1 MKSEQILS
9 TGSPFGL
16 VKNEI
21 QNILV
26 SSVGLNKDL
35 TIPTVN
41 MLINAKPELGQFLLD
56 EFRSRG
62 GVDEGQ
68 FGKVE
73 YQIKLWQGALL
84 SSLLVGYHKP
94 SGKWALYTA
103 SQKIIS
109 EVNPSLEFSL
119 DKIYKNNVEG
129 ILHALRLDIEYTSK
143 SDFEAKLVRLNV
155 KTNIV
160 ANEYI
165 LVPIESFV
173 VLSEIIKGSLAK
185 GDLLFTMQTLGGIRK
200 DRFITRNAT
209 ILDKYSDSK
218 AFAQKVSNEV
228 YSQPLSLKLYCP
240 VVGATSN
247 TTGLTALHL
256 LNLDKLA
263 KVKDNGKLVEVSSF
277 GGNIRMVVI
286 TLLTNWLYSIYGE
299 ETLEQ
304 YNSYVESL
312 VDVIGQKMFLDYVNE
327 IKTPKN
333 MPEDAIISLEGATRI
348 IRDLTDEDLQALWA
362 TYKEKGM
369 VTNNPQELVKLV
381 SEKYNHLGN
390 QISKE
395 DLKSKLSNGLLK
407 VVTTKKDGSFTTM
420 YVTNDSNILARV
432 YGENYL
438 IEFESLGVRIRM
450 AKHYLEQGE
459 LTFDEVMEYLGF
471 EELIGKG
478 AITAKENLEIFENY
492 VSNDSGYTP
501 RKSNSNENLVLAR
514 RVFGVVGPSGIEG
527 YYCNIDVT
535 KIHEIVEVY

>member
-348 IRDLTDEDLQALWA
+348 IRDLTDEDLQSLWT

>member
-1 MKSEQILS
+1 MKSEELLS
-9 TGSPFGL
+9 IGTPFSL
-16 VKNEI
+16 VKQEI
-21 QNILV
+21 AQLLT
-26 SSVGLNKDL
+26 SSIGLKKDL
-35 TIPTVN
+35 AIPTIN
-41 MLINAKPELGQFLLD
+41 MLVNAKQGFGQFLLD
-56 EFRSRG
+56 EFKAQG
-62 GVDEGQ
+62 GVDEGKY
-68 FGKVE
+68 GKVE

-84 SSLLVGYHKP
+84 SSLVVGYHKP

-103 SQKIIS
+103 SEKFIS
-109 EVNPSLEFSL
+109 AINPSQEFSI
-119 DKIYKNNVEG
+119 DKIYDKNVEG
-129 ILHALRLDIEYTSK
+129 ILHALRVDIEYTSK
-143 SDFEAKLVRLNV
+143 DEVQAKLTRLTV

-165 LVPIESFV
+165 LVPMESFV
-173 VLSEIIKGSLAK
+173 VLTEIIKNSLAK
-185 GDLLFTMQTLGGIRK
+185 GDLLFTTQTLGGIRK
-200 DRFITRNAT
+200 DRFVTRNA
-209 ILDKYSDSK
+209 LVLEKYADSK
-218 AFAQKVSNEV
+218 AFAKKVSNEV
-228 YSQPLSLKLYCP
+228 YPQPLSLKLYCP

-256 LNLDKLA
+256 LNIDKLA
-263 KVKDNGKLVEVSSF
+263 KIKDNGNLVEVSSF

-286 TLLTNWLYSIYGE
+286 TLLTNWLYSTYGE
-299 ETLEQ
+299 ETVGQ
-304 YNSYVESL
+304 YNSYVEAL
-312 VDVIGQKMFLDYVNE
+312 VDVIGQKMFLEYVNE

-348 IRDLTDEDLQALWA
+348 IRDLTDEDLQSLWT

-395 DLKSKLSNGLLK
+395 DLYSKLSNGLLK
-407 VVTTKKDGSFTTM
+407 VVTTKKDGSFSTM

-450 AKHYLEQGE
+450 AKEYIGQGE
-459 LTFDEVMEYLGF
+459 LTFDEIMTFLGF
-471 EELIGKG
+471 DELVGKG

-492 VSNDSGYTP
+492 VANDSGYKP

-514 RVFGVVGPSGIEG
+514 RVFGVVGPSGVEG

>member
-1 MKSEQILS
+1 MKSEELLS
-9 TGSPFGL
+9 IATPFKL
-16 VKNEI
+16 VERDI
-21 QNILV
+21 RQGII
-26 SSVGLNKDL
+26 SSIGLNKDL
-35 TIPTVN
+35 AIPTVN
-41 MLINAKPELGQFLLD
+41 MLVNARKELGTFLLD
-56 EFRSRG
+56 EFKTHG
-62 GVDEGQ
+62 GIAEGE
-68 FGKVE
+68 FGKVD
-73 YQIKLWQGALL
+73 YQIQLWQGALL
-84 SSLLVGYHKP
+84 SSLVVGYHKP

-103 SQKIIS
+103 SEKFIAAIS
-109 EVNPSLEFSL
+109 PGLEFST

-129 ILHALRLDIEYTSK
+129 ILHALRVDIEYLDKDEIS
-143 SDFEAKLVRLNV
+143 AKLTRLTVR
-155 KTNIV
+155 THIV

-165 LVPIESFV
+165 LVPLESFV
-173 VLSEIIKGSLAK
+173 VLAEIIKGSLAK

-200 DRFITRNAT
+200 DRFVTRNAT
-209 ILDKYSDSK
+209 ILAKYSDSK

-228 YSQPLSLKLYCP
+228 LFQPLSLKLYCP

-247 TTGLTALHL
+247 TIGLTALHL
-256 LNLDKLA
+256 LNIDKLA
-263 KVKDNGKLVEVSSF
+263 KIKDNGSLVETSSF

-299 ETLEQ
+299 DTVGQ
-304 YNSYVESL
+304 YNSYVEAL

-348 IRDLTDEDLQALWA
+348 IRDLTDEDLQALWT

-369 VTNNPQELVKLV
+369 VTNSPQELVKLV

-407 VVTTKKDGSFTTM
+407 VVTTKKDGSFSTM
-420 YVTNDSNILARV
+420 YVTNDSNLLARV

-450 AKHYLEQGE
+450 AKQYLEQGE

-471 EELIGKG
+471 SELIGKG
-478 AITAKENLEIFENY
+478 ALSAKDNLKIFENY
-492 VSNDSGYTP
+492 VANDSGYSP

>member
-9 TGSPFGL
+9 TGSPFGF

-35 TIPTVN
+35 AIPTVN

-256 LNLDKLA
+256 LNVDKLA

-348 IRDLTDEDLQALWA
+348 IRDLTDKDLQALWT

>member
-299 ETLEQ
+299 ETLKQ

-348 IRDLTDEDLQALWA
+348 IRDLTDEDLQSLWT

>member
-209 ILDKYSDSK
+209 ILDKYSNSK
-218 AFAQKVSNEV
+218 TFAQKVSNEV

-348 IRDLTDEDLQALWA
+348 IRDLTDEDLQSLWT

-420 YVTNDSNILARV
+420 YVTNDSNVLARV

-450 AKHYLEQGE
+450 AKQYLEQGE

-514 RVFGVVGPSGIEG
+514 RVFGVVGPSGVEG

>member
-1 MKSEQILS
+1 MKSEELLS
-9 TGSPFGL
+9 IGTPFSL
-16 VKNEI
+16 VKQEI
-21 QNILV
+21 AQLLT
-26 SSVGLNKDL
+26 SSIGLKKDL
-35 TIPTVN
+35 SIPTIN
-41 MLINAKPELGQFLLD
+41 MLVNAKQGFGQFLLD
-56 EFRSRG
+56 EFKARG
-62 GVDEGQ
+62 GVDEGKY
-68 FGKVE
+68 GKVE

-84 SSLLVGYHKP
+84 SSLVVGYHKP

-103 SQKIIS
+103 SEKFIS
-109 EVNPSLEFSL
+109 AINPSQEFSI
-119 DKIYKNNVEG
+119 DKIYDKNVEG
-129 ILHALRLDIEYTSK
+129 ILHALRVDIEYTSK
-143 SDFEAKLVRLNV
+143 DEVQAKLTRLTV

-165 LVPIESFV
+165 LVPMESFV
-173 VLSEIIKGSLAK
+173 VLTEIIKNSLAK
-185 GDLLFTMQTLGGIRK
+185 GDLLFTTQTLGGIRK
-200 DRFITRNAT
+200 DRFVTRNA
-209 ILDKYSDSK
+209 LVLEKYADSK

-228 YSQPLSLKLYCP
+228 YPQPLSLKLYCP

-256 LNLDKLA
+256 LNIDKLA
-263 KVKDNGKLVEVSSF
+263 KIKDNGNLVEVSSF

-286 TLLTNWLYSIYGE
+286 TLLTDWLYSTYGE
-299 ETLEQ
+299 ETVGQ

-312 VDVIGQKMFLDYVNE
+312 VDVIGQKVFLEYVNE

-348 IRDLTDEDLQALWA
+348 IRDLTDEDLQSLWT

-395 DLKSKLSNGLLK
+395 DLYSKLSNGLLK
-407 VVTTKKDGSFTTM
+407 VVTTKKDGSFSTM
-420 YVTNDSNILARV
+420 YVTNDSNLLARV

-438 IEFESLGVRIRM
+438 VEFESLGVRIRM
-450 AKHYLEQGE
+450 AKEYIGQGE

-471 EELIGKG
+471 YELVGKG

-492 VSNDSGYTP
+492 IENDSGYKP

-514 RVFGVVGPSGIEG
+514 RVFGVVGPSGVDG
-527 YYCNIDVT
+527 YYCNIDIT

>member
-9 TGSPFGL
+9 TGSPFAL
-16 VKNEI
+16 VRNEI
-21 QNILV
+21 QNLIV

-41 MLINAKPELGQFLLD
+41 MLINARPELGQFLLD
-56 EFRSRG
+56 EFKSHG
-62 GVDEGQ
+62 GVDEGK
-68 FGKVE
+68 FGKVD

-109 EVNPSLEFSL
+109 VVSPSLEFSL

-129 ILHALRLDIEYTSK
+129 VLHALRLDIEYTSR
-143 SDFEAKLVRLNV
+143 SEFNAKLVRLNV

-173 VLSEIIKGSLAK
+173 VLSEIIKGSLSK

-200 DRFITRNAT
+200 DRFVTRNAT
-209 ILDKYSDSK
+209 ILEKYSDSK

-277 GGNIRMVVI
+277 GGNIRLVVI

-299 ETLEQ
+299 ETVGE

-348 IRDLTDEDLQALWA
+348 IRDLTDEDLQALWT

-395 DLKSKLSNGLLK
+395 DLRSKLSNGLLK
-407 VVTTKKDGSFTTM
+407 VVTTVKDGSFTTM

-438 IEFESLGVRIRM
+438 VDFESMGVRIRM
-450 AKHYLEQGE
+450 AKEYLSQGE
-459 LTFDEVMEYLGF
+459 LTFDEIMEYLGF
-471 EELIGKG
+471 NELIGKG
-478 AITAKENLEIFENY
+478 KVTAQENIEIFENY
-492 VSNDSGYTP
+492 IASGTEYKP

-514 RVFGVVGPSGIEG
+514 RVFGVVGPSGVEG
-527 YYCNIDVT
+527 YYCNIDIT

>member
-1 MKSEQILS
+1 MKSEELLS
-9 TGSPFGL
+9 IGTPFSL
-16 VKNEI
+16 VKQEI
-21 QNILV
+21 AQLLT
-26 SSVGLNKDL
+26 SSIGLKKDL
-35 TIPTVN
+35 SIPTIN
-41 MLINAKPELGQFLLD
+41 MLVNAKQGFGQFLLD
-56 EFRSRG
+56 EFKARG
-62 GVDEGQ
+62 GVDEGKY
-68 FGKVE
+68 GKVE

-84 SSLLVGYHKP
+84 SSLVVGYHKP

-103 SQKIIS
+103 SEKFIAAI
-109 EVNPSLEFSL
+109 NPSQEFSI
-119 DKIYKNNVEG
+119 DKIYEKNVEG
-129 ILHALRLDIEYTSK
+129 ILHALRVDIEYTSK
-143 SDFEAKLVRLNV
+143 DEVQAKLTRLTV

-165 LVPIESFV
+165 LVPMESFV
-173 VLSEIIKGSLAK
+173 VLTEIIKNSLAK
-185 GDLLFTMQTLGGIRK
+185 GDLLFTTQTLGGIRK
-200 DRFITRNAT
+200 DRFVTRNA
-209 ILDKYSDSK
+209 LVLEKYSDSK

-228 YSQPLSLKLYCP
+228 YPQPLSLKLYCP

-256 LNLDKLA
+256 LNIDKLA
-263 KVKDNGKLVEVSSF
+263 KIKDNGNLVEVSSF

-286 TLLTNWLYSIYGE
+286 TLLTNWLYSTYGE
-299 ETLEQ
+299 ETVGQ

-312 VDVIGQKMFLDYVNE
+312 VDVIGQKMFLEYVNE

-348 IRDLTDEDLQALWA
+348 IRDLTDEDLQSLWT

-407 VVTTKKDGSFTTM
+407 VVTTKKDGSFSTM

-450 AKHYLEQGE
+450 AKEYIEQGE
-459 LTFDEVMEYLGF
+459 LTFDEIMTFLGF
-471 EELIGKG
+471 DELVGKG

-492 VSNDSGYTP
+492 VANDSGYKP

-514 RVFGVVGPSGIEG
+514 RVFGVVGPSGVDG

>member
-9 TGSPFGL
+9 TGSPFVL

-263 KVKDNGKLVEVSSF
+263 KVKDNGKIVEVSSF

-348 IRDLTDEDLQALWA
+348 IRDLTDEDLQSLWT

-438 IEFESLGVRIRM
+438 VEFESLGVRIRM

-459 LTFDEVMEYLGF
+459 LTFDEVVEYLGF

>member
-1 MKSEQILS
+1 MKSEELLS
-9 TGSPFGL
+9 IGTPFSL
-16 VKNEI
+16 VKQEI
-21 QNILV
+21 AKLLT
-26 SSVGLNKDL
+26 SSIGLKKDL
-35 TIPTVN
+35 AIPTIN
-41 MLINAKPELGQFLLD
+41 MLVNAKQGFGQFLLD
-56 EFRSRG
+56 EVKAHG
-62 GVDEGQ
+62 GVDEGKY
-68 FGKVE
+68 GKVE

-84 SSLLVGYHKP
+84 SSLVVGYHKP

-103 SQKIIS
+103 SEKFIS
-109 EVNPSLEFSL
+109 AINPSQEFSI
-119 DKIYKNNVEG
+119 DKIYDKNVEG
-129 ILHALRLDIEYTSK
+129 ILHALRVDIEYVSK
-143 SDFEAKLVRLNV
+143 DEVTAKLTRLTV

-165 LVPIESFV
+165 LVPMESFV
-173 VLSEIIKGSLAK
+173 VLTEIIKNSLAK
-185 GDLLFTMQTLGGIRK
+185 GDLLFTTQTLGGIRK
-200 DRFITRNAT
+200 DRFVTRNA
-209 ILDKYSDSK
+209 LVLEKYADSK

-228 YSQPLSLKLYCP
+228 YPQPLSLKLYCP

-256 LNLDKLA
+256 LNIDKLA
-263 KVKDNGKLVEVSSF
+263 KIKDNGNLVEVSSF

-286 TLLTNWLYSIYGE
+286 TLLTNWLYSTYGE
-299 ETLEQ
+299 ETVGQ
-304 YNSYVESL
+304 YNSYVEAL
-312 VDVIGQKMFLDYVNE
+312 VDVIGQKMFLEYVNE

-348 IRDLTDEDLQALWA
+348 IRDLTDEDLQSLWS

-369 VTNNPQELVKLV
+369 ETNNPQELVKLV

-395 DLKSKLSNGLLK
+395 DLYSKLSNGLLK
-407 VVTTKKDGSFTTM
+407 VVTTKKDGSFSTM

-450 AKHYLEQGE
+450 AKEYIEQGE
-459 LTFDEVMEYLGF
+459 LTFDEIMTFLGF
-471 EELIGKG
+471 DELVGKG
-478 AITAKENLEIFENY
+478 AITAQENLEIFENY
-492 VSNDSGYTP
+492 VANDSGYKP

-514 RVFGVVGPSGIEG
+514 RVFGVAGPSGIEG

>member
-35 TIPTVN
+35 AIPTVN

-312 VDVIGQKMFLDYVNE
+312 VDVIGQKMFLEYVNE

-348 IRDLTDEDLQALWA
+348 IRDLTDEDLQSLWT

-432 YGENYL
+432 YGDNYL

>member
-1 MKSEQILS
+1 MKSEELLS
-9 TGSPFGL
+9 IGTPFSL
-16 VKNEI
+16 VKQEI
-21 QNILV
+21 AQLLT
-26 SSVGLNKDL
+26 SSIGLKKDL
-35 TIPTVN
+35 SIPTIN
-41 MLINAKPELGQFLLD
+41 MLVNAKQGFGQFLLD
-56 EFRSRG
+56 EFKARG
-62 GVDEGQ
+62 GVDEGKY
-68 FGKVE
+68 GKVE

-84 SSLLVGYHKP
+84 SSLVVGYHKP

-103 SQKIIS
+103 SEKFIAAI
-109 EVNPSLEFSL
+109 NPSQEFSI
-119 DKIYKNNVEG
+119 DKIYEKNVEG
-129 ILHALRLDIEYTSK
+129 ILHALRVDIEYTSK
-143 SDFEAKLVRLNV
+143 DEVQAKLTRLTV

-165 LVPIESFV
+165 LVPMESFV
-173 VLSEIIKGSLAK
+173 VLTEIIKNSLAK
-185 GDLLFTMQTLGGIRK
+185 GDLLFTTQTLGGIRK
-200 DRFITRNAT
+200 DRFVTRNA
-209 ILDKYSDSK
+209 LVLEKYSDSK

-228 YSQPLSLKLYCP
+228 YPQPLSLKLYCP

-256 LNLDKLA
+256 LNIDKLA
-263 KVKDNGKLVEVSSF
+263 KIKDNGNLVEVSSF

-286 TLLTNWLYSIYGE
+286 TLLTNWLYSTYGE
-299 ETLEQ
+299 ETVGQ

-312 VDVIGQKMFLDYVNE
+312 VDVIGQKMFLEYVNE

-348 IRDLTDEDLQALWA
+348 IRDLTDEDLQSLWT

-395 DLKSKLSNGLLK
+395 DLYSKLSNGLLK
-407 VVTTKKDGSFTTM
+407 VVTTKKDGSFSTM

-450 AKHYLEQGE
+450 AKEYIGQGE

-471 EELIGKG
+471 NELVGKG

-492 VSNDSGYTP
+492 IANDSGYKP

-514 RVFGVVGPSGIEG
+514 RVFGVVGPSGVDG
-527 YYCNIDVT
+527 YYCNIDIT

>member
-41 MLINAKPELGQFLLD
+41 MLVNAKPELGQFLLD

-312 VDVIGQKMFLDYVNE
+312 VDVIGQKMFLEYVNE

-348 IRDLTDEDLQALWA
+348 IRDLTDEDLQALWT

-390 QISKE
+390 QIPKE
-395 DLKSKLSNGLLK
+395 ELKSKLSNGLLK

-450 AKHYLEQGE
+450 AKYYLEQGE
-459 LTFDEVMEYLGF
+459 LTFDEIMEYLGF